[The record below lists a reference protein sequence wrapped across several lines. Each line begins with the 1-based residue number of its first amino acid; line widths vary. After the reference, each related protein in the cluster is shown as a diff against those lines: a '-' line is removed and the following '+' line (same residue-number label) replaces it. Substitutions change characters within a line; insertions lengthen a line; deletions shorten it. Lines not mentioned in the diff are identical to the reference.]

1 MLSCKEINFIL
12 LSGIDSFERS
22 IRSVILK
29 NADWI
34 PQQWEVLFLG
44 KGFVSH
50 SAKSCVRFTDLN
62 PTKGQTLTWPLGEW
76 PYAHVR
82 LRHSPPWTIHGS
94 SQSGRQNPLPGA
106 KPSVVEGSDRCP
118 RKRYFED
125 FSWRSLLNT
134 FSFFYTIKSS
144 YAFWV

>member
-1 MLSCKEINFIL
+1 MSFSTIPRARGAISHRKSFTSIEINFIL

-62 PTKGQTLTWPLGEW
+62 PTKESPETKFADLGADSLYTVEIMM
-76 PYAHVR
+76 ALEEQFGVS
-82 LRHSPPWTIHGS
+82 LEEG
-94 SQSGRQNPLPGA
+94 GA
-106 KPSVVEGSDRCP
+106 ENIVTVQDATGLIEKVKV
-118 RKRYFED
+118 
-125 FSWRSLLNT
+125 
-134 FSFFYTIKSS
+134 
-144 YAFWV
+144 AAA